1 MCRAKCSLP
10 SEPGTMTSN
19 QSATKIHIKWF
30 EMLIQLAYQHL
41 SALPELNF
49 RLQQLEKHKLPKG
62 EFRDCA
68 SPHEPQDY
76 ESGLGEDLEIT
87 QKM

>member
-1 MCRAKCSLP
+1 
-10 SEPGTMTSN
+10 
-19 QSATKIHIKWF
+19 
-30 EMLIQLAYQHL
+30 MLIQLAYQHL

-87 QKM
+87 QKMWIIGPSLATLMTFGWLLELVWTN